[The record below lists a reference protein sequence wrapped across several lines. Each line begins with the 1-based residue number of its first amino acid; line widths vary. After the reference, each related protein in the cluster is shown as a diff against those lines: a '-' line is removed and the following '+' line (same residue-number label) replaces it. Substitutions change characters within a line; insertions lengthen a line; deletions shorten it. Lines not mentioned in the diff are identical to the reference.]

1 MIIDMIRI
9 AAEINDRLVVSTSEV
24 GKRLGFTLSAT
35 FLKSLG
41 LVPFMETA
49 CGVFW
54 LQEDME
60 SIRDEIVYHLLE
72 KNL

>member
-1 MIIDMIRI
+1 MIASMIRI

-24 GKRLGFTLSAT
+24 GNRLGFKLTAT

-41 LVPFMETA
+41 LVPYMETA

-54 LQEDME
+54 LQEDLE
-60 SIRDEIVYHLLE
+60 SIRDELVYHLLD
-72 KNL
+72 KKL